1 MRNPG
6 ERLED
11 ILTAIDGLERH
22 VGRGEAALLT
32 DELLQAYFL
41 KQLEIIGEAVRY
53 LPESMTDRHPE
64 VPWRQIIALRNLL
77 VHAYF
82 AVNLPT
88 IWDIVTRDLAPLRAA
103 VEALREQP

>member
-1 MRNPG
+1 MRDSG
-6 ERLED
+6 ERLDD
-11 ILTAIDGLERH
+11 ILTAIAGLERH
-22 VGRGEAALLT
+22 SARGEAALLS

-53 LPESMTDRHPE
+53 LPESMTARHPE
-64 VPWRQIIALRNLL
+64 VPWRQIVALRNLL

-103 VEALREQP
+103 VEALKDEV